1 MPPNIKVNKAEE
13 LTYLSITIATLYLA
27 GSKPYPQML

>member
-1 MPPNIKVNKAEE
+1 MSPNFKVNKAEE
-13 LTYLSITIATLYLA
+13 LTYPSITIATLCVA